1 MPVQTS
7 CPMTSKLQ
15 EYKGHI
21 QLVLVEPRP
30 YRARLCCRAVGLRRV
45 VGAGDFEAP
54 PGPSSDAVRLLLN
67 IEIVAAK
74 AFQRG
79 ELFVEYQLEYD
90 NKVWDCGE
98 WQAFGRFE

>member
-1 MPVQTS
+1 M
-7 CPMTSKLQ
+7 
-15 EYKGHI
+15 
-21 QLVLVEPRP
+21 
-30 YRARLCCRAVGLRRV
+30 